1 MQFED
6 QDFKTS
12 SLCAHCRNCVTVAH
26 RDGIIAVRDTKD
38 SSKMTLNFTPEEWQ
52 LFIAGVKNGEFDF

>member
-6 QDFKTS
+6 KDFSTS
-12 SLCAHCRNCVTVAH
+12 SLCSHCSKCVTVAH
-26 RDGIIAVRDTKD
+26 RDGIIAIRDTKD
-38 SSKMTLNFTPEEWQ
+38 SSKMTLNFTKDEWQ